1 MELVSLLILFL
12 ILLFFTSKTFRRK
25 RAKRPPGPPRV
36 PFLGSL
42 PFLDLSKG
50 FLSWGLDP
58 RVTAHPLA
66 FVKLGMLEINVIN
79 DFKLAKELFEKEE
92 FSGKA
97 QDPLVLESRFWKN
110 IPRGILL
117 TEGSQWSAQRRF
129 SLKTLKDFGFGRKSI
144 EGSIHFEVEELIE
157 NHFTREEDILLGSE
171 FNIPII
177 NILWQMVASKRLSE
191 NSEKGDQLMESV
203 NTIFRTGIGAN
214 FPLVLYRLLPEC
226 LRKRTRMG
234 QRADSVRN
242 VRDHLIEEIKR
253 HQDVHDPESPQDF
266 IDVYLAEQEKVEEL
280 NILDLTA
287 CVHDFFVA
295 GTEST
300 SNTLKW
306 ILLYLILH
314 QDVQDRLN

>member
-1 MELVSLLILFL
+1 MELFSFLIIFL
-12 ILLFFTSKTFRRK
+12 ILLFFTGKTFRSK
-25 RAKRPPGPPRV
+25 RGKRPPGPPRV

-66 FVKLGMLEINVIN
+66 FVKLGMVEINVIN

-97 QDPLVLESRFWKN
+97 QDPLILESRFWKN

-157 NHFTREEDILLGSE
+157 NHFTREEDILLGSD

-177 NILWQMVASKRLSE
+177 NILWQMVANKRLSE
-191 NSEKGDQLMESV
+191 SNEKEKQLIKSV
-203 NTIFRTGIGAN
+203 ITIFRTGRGAN
-214 FPLVLYRLLPEC
+214 FPITLYRVLPEG
-226 LRKRTRMG
+226 LRKRTKMG
-234 QRADSVRN
+234 QRFDSIRY
-242 VRDHLIEEIKR
+242 VRDHLIEEIKN
-253 HQDVHDPESPQDF
+253 HQEKHDPEILQDF
-266 IDVYLAEQEKVEEL
+266 IDVYLAEQEKLEEL

-287 CVHDFFVA
+287 CVHDFFIA
-295 GTEST
+295 GTETSST
-300 SNTLKW
+300 TLKW
-306 ILLYLILH
+306 ILLYLTLH
-314 QDVQDRLN
+314 QDVQDR